1 MAKSN
6 GHTVCCIVWPGR
18 LGEIERTLHHRLDLV
33 FVRTAVAGD
42 GLFDFSRCVFG
53 EGQFVLGD
61 SQEDRT
67 ASLTYTDRRCD
78 IAAKK
83 EFFHGHF
90 IGRKFFENALKIVIK
105 F

>member
-18 LGEIERTLHHRLDLV
+18 LGEIERTLHHGLDLV
-33 FVRTAVAGD
+33 FVGTAVAGD
-42 GLFDFSRCVFG
+42 GLFDFSRGIFG
-53 EGQFVLGD
+53 ERQFVLGD
-61 SQEDRT
+61 GQEDRT
-67 ASLTYTDRRCD
+67 ARLTYADSRCN

-83 EFFHGHF
+83 EFFYGHF